1 MQFLTAPVSG
11 RIAGLAADP
20 TDPNVLY
27 AAAAGG
33 GVWKTIDAGA
43 SWAALT
49 DSQQTLSMGAI
60 AVAPSDASVIY
71 AGTGEANF
79 SGDSFY
85 GRGVLVS
92 HDFGANWVLTGN
104 NEFDRRAISKIA
116 IDPTNSSIAYAA
128 VARAANGA
136 SGFGVY
142 KTIDAGV
149 HWANTT
155 SAVTTTV
162 SFTDVAIDPSD
173 SNILYAAVGEVSG
186 NAANGVYKSINAGGS
201 WTLLANLPH
210 GAQDGRITIAVAPTN
225 ADEIFVSIAG
235 NSFDSGV
242 FSFQRSDD
250 GGDNWTDLT
259 ATTPNYLADQGGYDT
274 TLIVDPSNP
283 AIVYAAGQAG
293 PNSIIQ
299 STDAGVS
306 WNDIETDMNLVRP
319 HVDHHAFAFDA
330 SGKLLDGNDGGVWRL
345 DDPDAGSLVWTN
357 LNSNLGV
364 TQFEGVA
371 LSPTDPNLVLG
382 GTQDNG
388 TIRYTGTQD
397 WTETDGGDGGMV
409 KFSQQN
415 PSRVY
420 HIAPVESFGGTR
432 FFRRS
437 DDGGAHW
444 TSKTSGLNDGAGTL
458 FYPPFVVDQNDG
470 NHLLLGA
477 DRIYETTNGADSWA
491 AINAPGVNGWPA
503 SPSVQA
509 IGLAESN
516 PNTIYAATG
525 GNNIFVTTDKV
536 NWTLSFL
543 PVGNS
548 VRDIQ
553 VDPTNSQIAY
563 AVVDGFQAAGHV
575 FRTTNGGST
584 WTSISGNLP
593 NLPTRT
599 LQIDPVKANTL
610 YIGNDDGVYV
620 TTNLGAT
627 WTPLGSG
634 LPHATVFQLDLNRDY
649 DILVAGTH
657 GRGAW
662 EISVVSNVAPT
673 LDLNGGGAG
682 TGYSTT
688 WSNTGAVNISDT
700 AAAVTGDDSGNLA

>member
-1 MQFLTAPVSG
+1 MIHLSAKSCREPRAHRLRIHACEVLEDRRLLSINAPAALVGEPVASPLLSTDTWTSIGPAPVNMQFLTAPVSG

-250 GGDNWTDLT
+250 GGSLSIPRIPPSC
-259 ATTPNYLADQGGYDT
+259 TPPGR
-274 TLIVDPSNP
+274 
-283 AIVYAAGQAG
+283 
-293 PNSIIQ
+293 
-299 STDAGVS
+299 
-306 WNDIETDMNLVRP
+306 LVRIRLSRAP
-319 HVDHHAFAFDA
+319 TRAF
-330 SGKLLDGNDGGVWRL
+330 R
-345 DDPDAGSLVWTN
+345 
-357 LNSNLGV
+357 
-364 TQFEGVA
+364 
-371 LSPTDPNLVLG
+371 
-382 GTQDNG
+382 GT
-388 TIRYTGTQD
+388 
-397 WTETDGGDGGMV
+397 
-409 KFSQQN
+409 
-415 PSRVY
+415 
-420 HIAPVESFGGTR
+420 
-432 FFRRS
+432 
-437 DDGGAHW
+437 
-444 TSKTSGLNDGAGTL
+444 TSKLT
-458 FYPPFVVDQNDG
+458 
-470 NHLLLGA
+470 
-477 DRIYETTNGADSWA
+477 
-491 AINAPGVNGWPA
+491 
-503 SPSVQA
+503 
-509 IGLAESN
+509 
-516 PNTIYAATG
+516 
-525 GNNIFVTTDKV
+525 
-536 NWTLSFL
+536 
-543 PVGNS
+543 
-548 VRDIQ
+548 
-553 VDPTNSQIAY
+553 
-563 AVVDGFQAAGHV
+563 
-575 FRTTNGGST
+575 
-584 WTSISGNLP
+584 
-593 NLPTRT
+593 
-599 LQIDPVKANTL
+599 
-610 YIGNDDGVYV
+610 
-620 TTNLGAT
+620 
-627 WTPLGSG
+627 
-634 LPHATVFQLDLNRDY
+634 
-649 DILVAGTH
+649 
-657 GRGAW
+657 
-662 EISVVSNVAPT
+662 
-673 LDLNGGGAG
+673 
-682 TGYSTT
+682 
-688 WSNTGAVNISDT
+688 
-700 AAAVTGDDSGNLA
+700 